1 MSKIEVKPK
10 TLLYPV
16 PALMVSCGTKDGRTN
31 IMTAGWTGTVCTN
44 PPMAYVSIRPSR
56 VSYDMIKESGE
67 FVLNLN
73 TEKLAAAAD
82 QCGVVSAKDCPDKW
96 ALTGL
101 TRGKANHLEYAPIIM
116 ESPLNIECRLKEII
130 PLGSHD
136 MFLGE
141 VVGIDVSEEYMG
153 ENGFIHLENA
163 GLVAFSTARTE
174 NDVPVG
180 SYIKLGEAIGRYG
193 FTAKEDIRT
202 H

>member
-1 MSKIEVKPK
+1 MKKIEFKPT
-10 TLLYPV
+10 TLLYSV
-16 PALMVSCGTKDGRTN
+16 PALMVSSGTADGKTN

-44 PPMAYVSIRPSR
+44 PPMTYVSIRPSR
-56 VSYDMIKESGE
+56 VSYNMIKESGE

-82 QCGVVSAKDCPDKW
+82 QCGVISMTECPDKW

-116 ESPLNIECRLKEII
+116 ESPLNIECKLKQII

-153 ENGFIHLENA
+153 ENGLIHLENA
-163 GLVAFSTARTE
+163 GLVAFSSTKTA

-180 SYIKLGEAIGRYG
+180 SYVKLGEAIGRYG
-193 FTAKEDIRT
+193 FTAKKDIRT

>member
-1 MSKIEVKPK
+1 MKKIEFKPT

-16 PALMVSCGTKDGRTN
+16 PALMVSSGTADGKTN

-56 VSYDMIKESGE
+56 VSYNMIKESGE

-82 QCGVVSAKDCPDKW
+82 QCGVISMTECPDKW
-96 ALTGL
+96 ELTGL
-101 TRGKANHLEYAPIIM
+101 TRGKATHLEYAPIIM
-116 ESPLNIECRLKEII
+116 ESPLNIECRLKQII

-153 ENGFIHLENA
+153 ENGVIHLENA
-163 GLVAFSTARTE
+163 GLVAFSSAKTA

-180 SYIKLGEAIGRYG
+180 SYVKLGEAIGRYG
-193 FTAKEDIRT
+193 FTAKKDIRT